1 MRRTLIIAATLCGC
15 FCCGIVA
22 VAAQDASELQAKAAQ
37 KTVTPYR
44 LDFSLNEIEDGKKI
58 NTRHYS
64 MNITDDSNP
73 QNLKIGTRV
82 PVESDG
88 GKFEYLDVGTS
99 IHARMINAKSP
110 LGIDVTADI
119 SNFAVPGEAGRHAL
133 LRQMI
138 ISGSSVVVT
147 DKPILIG
154 SVDDPNSKREYQLEV
169 LVTRLK

>member
-1 MRRTLIIAATLCGC
+1 MRRTLLIAVTVCALLSCGTI
-15 FCCGIVA
+15 FA
-22 VAAQDASELQAKAAQ
+22 AAQDANEAPAK

-44 LDFSLNEIEDGKKI
+44 LDFSLNEMEEGKKI
-58 NTRHYS
+58 NIRRYS
-64 MNITDDSNP
+64 MNITDDSSP

-82 PVESDG
+82 PIEGEG

-99 IHARMINAKSP
+99 ITARMMNFKSP
-110 LGIDVTADI
+110 LGIYIQADI

-133 LRQMI
+133 LRQMV

-169 LVTRLK
+169 TITKLK